1 MGADRWVNA
10 LDDWLGTSKV
20 EGGQGKVPVFLTGRN
35 EVGAG
40 WKRMRLS
47 NSWWKSIS
55 FLRLEL
61 LSEDK
66 QSYFSCNVCSAARE
80 ASSWPCSGFL
90 VQQHWFQCSRPTISK
105 VVFSWWVVFPR
116 GSLLSLCRRSGYYLS
131 RAGDKLWWHE
141 YAVPPLGL
149 SSLLSVISYHGVSLD
164 KQTESPC
171 RCLISKIMM
180 FAGGVGRT
188 EKLFVEVVFRV
199 PLFFGRYSIDTRE
212 RESAWEI
219 LWILFLS
226 VGNINRY
233 LLQFDKYTQECISIF
248 FPSQHVLESAAA
260 PQSRH
265 RHLMSWINKMI
276 KDQKL
281 MVKGSGVK
289 IIQCCGLQPLPK
301 VWTQVHM

>member
-10 LDDWLGTSKV
+10 WDDWLGTSKV

-40 WKRMRLS
+40 WKRMRFS

-61 LSEDK
+61 VSEDK

-80 ASSWPCSGFL
+80 AGSWPCSGFL

-116 GSLLSLCRRSGYYLS
+116 GSLLSLCRRAGYYLS

-149 SSLLSVISYHGVSLD
+149 SSPLAVISYHGVSLD
-164 KQTESPC
+164 KQRAHAGAWYLKLWCSQVDWGEQKN
-171 RCLISKIMM
+171 CLWKS
-180 FAGGVGRT
+180 
-188 EKLFVEVVFRV
+188 
-199 PLFFGRYSIDTRE
+199 
-212 RESAWEI
+212 
-219 LWILFLS
+219 FL
-226 VGNINRY
+226 GFLY
-233 LLQFDKYTQECISIF
+233 F
-248 FPSQHVLESAAA
+248 LEDI
-260 PQSRH
+260 R
-265 RHLMSWINKMI
+265 
-276 KDQKL
+276 
-281 MVKGSGVK
+281 
-289 IIQCCGLQPLPK
+289 
-301 VWTQVHM
+301 